1 MMDERRK
8 EELAWKLLKYK
19 FFVEGIRI
27 KNLKEAIGNIS
38 TDTGISEQEL
48 EDLFKKALREL
59 AEEI

>member
-1 MMDERRK
+1 MDERRK